1 MSFNSFLRTFVFV
14 AVLLSAACTHQIDAR
29 RLDILETPEEVMQQE
44 TDYMTYL
51 RLKKA
56 PGPLDQDYII
66 LSGRLAREM
75 GRDDMFASSPER
87 IKVALRD
94 VLNYHPTADIH
105 PAVIHEY
112 VEHALMNTR
121 SMWMVDGSTPYDYV
135 LDVELSEVP
144 VRDDDNVESKALA
157 VLFVLFQPNGNI
169 QKEWFGVLKR
179 EKGSRSWY

>member
-1 MSFNSFLRTFVFV
+1 MKFGYFFRFLLSC
-14 AVLLSAACTHQIDAR
+14 AVLSATACTHQIDAR
-29 RLDILETPEEVMQQE
+29 RLDIIETPEEVIERE

-56 PGPLDQDYII
+56 AGPLDQDYII
-66 LSGRLAREM
+66 LSGRIAREM
-75 GRDDMFASSPER
+75 ARDDLFATPPER
-87 IKVALRD
+87 VKVALRD

-121 SMWMVDGSTPYDYV
+121 ALWMVDGSTPYDYV

-144 VRDDDNVESKALA
+144 VRDDESAESKALA
-157 VLFVLFQPNGNI
+157 VMFVLFRPNGDI
-169 QKEWFGVLKR
+169 KKEWFGVLKR